1 MSQDLFR
8 PEVMEA
14 RRYSA
19 MGHVSLAQPLRL
31 WVLCGFACLAAA
43 LIVALL
49 VFGEYSRRSRVT
61 GQLVPSLGVSTV
73 VAVSNGVVARLVPQE
88 GDRVNAGDALVRIDT
103 PRAMATGQDA
113 LVAIR
118 EGMATRDASVQAMA
132 QSQIAQ
138 LDAQRTGTARQLFA
152 ARKELAQVE
161 QAIATRRAQVRLGRE
176 TLERYRSIADAQ
188 FVSQVQVD
196 QQELSMLD
204 LLNEQQAL
212 ERQATA
218 VRRGIAQME
227 QSLQE
232 IPAQRRAQQASMA
245 RDLALISQERV
256 QHEASGALLLKAP
269 VSGLVANRL
278 VEPGQAVQAGQPL
291 LSLLP
296 QGSLLEAQLLVPSRS
311 VGFIEA
317 GDKVLLRYQ
326 AYSYQKFGHYSGRVI
341 RVSRNA
347 VTPPTAS
354 AGQAVEPYYRV
365 QVRLDRQSVM
375 VYGKPEPLRPGMV
388 LEADILSER
397 RKLYEW
403 LLEPLYSLRGTVG
416 SG

>member
-14 RRYSA
+14 RRDSA
-19 MGHVSLAQPLRL
+19 MGQVSLAQPLRL

-43 LIVALL
+43 LIVAML

-118 EGMATRDASVQAMA
+118 EGMETRDASVQAMA

-296 QGSLLEAQLLVPSRS
+296 QGSLLEAQLLVPSRA

-354 AGQAVEPYYRV
+354 AGQAAEPYYRV

-375 VYGKPEPLRPGMV
+375 VYGKPEPLRPGMM
-388 LEADILSER
+388 LDADILSER